1 MQVINLIAIITPLGL
16 SSTVS
21 VEDGFIVIEELK
33 GKRYK
38 ISPDDMS
45 TNIKLLVDLFLS
57 RGYEH
62 DLYSGLFALGVTVKD
77 LKHFLEIDYQ
87 IHVKMTDGRTITS
100 EDLIS
105 GYKNYLSSK
114 LQLANNVTNI
124 PPTRSDDLV
133 EELYRKL
140 IWNSLPSVK

>member
-1 MQVINLIAIITPLGL
+1 MQIKNLMSILMQFDS
-16 SSTVS
+16 SSTIS
-21 VEDGFIVIEELK
+21 VDDGFIVIKELD
-33 GKRYK
+33 GQTHRV
-38 ISPDDMS
+38 SPDDKS
-45 TNIKLLVDLFLS
+45 INIKLLVDLFLS
-57 RGYEH
+57 REDEH
-62 DLYSGLFALGVTVKD
+62 GLYFALSTIGVTVKD
-77 LKHFLEIDYQ
+77 LKHLLEIDYQ